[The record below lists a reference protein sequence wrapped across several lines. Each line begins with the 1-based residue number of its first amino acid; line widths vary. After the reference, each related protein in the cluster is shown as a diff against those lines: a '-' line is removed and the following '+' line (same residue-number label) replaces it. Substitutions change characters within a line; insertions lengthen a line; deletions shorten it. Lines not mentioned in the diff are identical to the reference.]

1 MQITQDT
8 IQVKTFAETSE
19 KEERG
24 NGNKIL
30 ETGQTTDIANK
41 KRNQEG
47 AAKWIKYR
55 RCDKNNQKA
64 QRRTVKEKWEIL

>member
-8 IQVKTFAETSE
+8 IQVKTFAEISE

-47 AAKWIKYR
+47 AAK
-55 RCDKNNQKA
+55 
-64 QRRTVKEKWEIL
+64 

>member
-1 MQITQDT
+1 MRITQDT

-24 NGNKIL
+24 NGKKIL
-30 ETGQTTDIANK
+30 ETGQTTDTANK

-47 AAKWIKYR
+47 ATK
-55 RCDKNNQKA
+55 
-64 QRRTVKEKWEIL
+64 